1 MLRFKTRVEAGEQLA
16 YVLAELKLKRGVVL
30 GIPRGGVVVA
40 KVVAEKLGWP
50 MGVIVTKKL
59 GYPNNPEL
67 AVGAVAEEGEPVWDE
82 RFKGRID
89 RQYLKEEE
97 ERVREKI
104 KGYVKKFRNGIPLC
118 QRLRG
123 IKTVVLIDDGIA
135 TGMTMEAAIKY
146 LQGLSLKVVVAV
158 PVAAKD
164 TEERLK
170 PRVDKWVSLYTTDD
184 FWAVGQFYEDFPQVA
199 DEEVI
204 KLLQ

>member
-16 YVLAELKLKRGVVL
+16 KFLAELKLKQGAVL
-30 GIPRGGVVVA
+30 GVPRGGVVVA

-50 MGVIVTKKL
+50 MEVIVTKKL

-82 RFKGRID
+82 RLKGRID

-104 KGYVKKFRNGIPLC
+104 KGYVKKFRDGVPLG

-123 IKTVVLIDDGIA
+123 IKTAVLIDDGMA
-135 TGMTMEAAIKY
+135 TGMTMEAGIKY

-158 PVAAKD
+158 PVCAKE
-164 TEERLK
+164 TAERLK
-170 PRVDKWVSLYTTDD
+170 PLVDQWLCLLEPDNLY
-184 FWAVGQFYEDFPQVA
+184 AVGQFYEDFPQVA

-204 KLLQ
+204 KLLK